1 MSAFCLSA
9 HKLKA
14 IHPPPL
20 PQSNVPLSP
29 LVQLERPP
37 YKQPQ
42 RRFVDSTQSFSFLD
56 PSSSPRDEMSHV
68 GVDNVDKENEDEVVY
83 GGVNEHAHD
92 IDGQESTADEIEEE
106 EDDED
111 DDQEEEEGEEE
122 ELDVSAEM
130 IEANEFVEAEASSL
144 SQI

>member
-1 MSAFCLSA
+1 MITGGNECVLFVGSQIKS
-9 HKLKA
+9 H
-14 IHPPPL
+14 PPL
-20 PQSNVPLSP
+20 PQSNVLLSP
-29 LVQLERPP
+29 LVQLERPL

-42 RRFVDSTQSFSFLD
+42 RRFVDSTQSLSFLD

-68 GVDNVDKENEDEVVY
+68 GVDNVDDVDKENEDEVVY

-106 EDDED
+106 G
-111 DDQEEEEGEEE
+111 EEEEEEEEE